1 MKIILEKKLHST
13 ISGID
18 YMRFTDGEKDICL
31 SHADGSWS
39 GFDQFG
45 GYVFIPELRDQNSD
59 FVTDVSGML
68 RENIEYLPL
77 TEVQFCDKGGNEILA
92 KGTDIWKHICHEIVA
107 EDVVNGELTT
117 YIVDCRTGEF
127 LKV

>member
-1 MKIILEKKLHST
+1 MKIILEKKHQSP

-45 GYVFIPELRDQNSD
+45 GYVFVPELRDQVSD
-59 FVTDVSGML
+59 FVTDASGML
-68 RENIEYLPL
+68 RERIECLPL
-77 TEVQFCDKGGNEILA
+77 TEVQFCDKDGNEILA
-92 KGTDIWKHICHEIVA
+92 KGSDIWKHISNEIVA
-107 EDVVNGELTT
+107 EDVVEGELTT

>member
-1 MKIILEKKLHST
+1 MKIILSKNIGSP

-18 YMRFTDGEKDICL
+18 YMRFTDGERDVCL

-39 GFDQFG
+39 GFDKFG
-45 GYVFIPELRDQNSD
+45 GYVFVPEIRDQNSD
-59 FVTDVSGML
+59 TVIDKDGML
-68 RENIEYLPL
+68 RKSIEMLPL
-77 TEVQFCDKGGNEILA
+77 TEVQFCDTDGNEILA
-92 KGTDIWKHICHEIVA
+92 KGLDIQKHICHEIVA
-107 EDVVNGELTT
+107 EEVIDGELAT